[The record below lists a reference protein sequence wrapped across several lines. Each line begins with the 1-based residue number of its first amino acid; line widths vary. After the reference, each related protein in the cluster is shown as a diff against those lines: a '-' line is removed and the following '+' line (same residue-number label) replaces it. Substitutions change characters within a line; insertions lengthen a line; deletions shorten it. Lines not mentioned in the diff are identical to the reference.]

1 MGTVIDHTA
10 VTRASWRSKHSALR
24 LAVATAKTCLHEA
37 GHPANDLDLLV
48 NVGLYRDRNLGE
60 PALAALIQE
69 DVGANPEDPHPDS
82 HGTFSFDIANGT
94 CGPLTALQVVDGFL
108 RAGTIRRAL
117 VVASDADPGHGL
129 IEDFPFD
136 GVGGALLCGWAA
148 DDSGFSCF
156 RSAGFPDD
164 GETFHSTVTSRD
176 GRNRLEIVASDHLD
190 ATYAVAG
197 AKVAFESLANA
208 STDLAS
214 VDLVVAAPARP
225 GFRTALAA
233 HLNVPPERLVV
244 AGGGERVHT
253 AALIAAIHEANLAG
267 RLKAGDTVLVVAVGA
282 SVTASAALYR
292 VPGGSQG

>member
-10 VTRASWRSKHSALR
+10 VTHASWRSKHSALR

-37 GHPANDLDLLV
+37 GYPANDLDLLV

-108 RAGTIRRAL
+108 RSGTIRRAL

-136 GVGGALLCGWAA
+136 GVGGALLCGRTS
-148 DDSGFSCF
+148 DDSGFCCF
-156 RSAGFPDD
+156 RSANFPD
-164 GETFHSTVTSRD
+164 GGATFHSTVTSHD

-197 AKVAFESLANA
+197 AKVAFACLDDAA
-208 STDLAS
+208 TDLAS
-214 VDLVVAAPARP
+214 IDLVVAAPARP
-225 GFRTALAA
+225 GFGAVLASQ
-233 HLNVPPERLVV
+233 LDVPAERVVV
-244 AGGGERVHT
+244 AGGERVHT
-253 AALIAAIHEANLAG
+253 AALIAAIHEAKLDG

-282 SVTASAALYR
+282 SVTATAALYR
-292 VPGGSQG
+292 VPGRSQG